1 MPIVSVTPLELLEG
15 DSAFLSTNCI
25 NVLVDYVKLN
35 VMEAGVV
42 FNVAQAPR
50 HGKVLVMPFGTE
62 DNSTAQNKFFSLI
75 DLSTDKIKY
84 THNGGEQLSD
94 HMTIDL
100 QLITSNREPLPDFL
114 QGRHRFVLHVNIT
127 PVNDPP
133 VLNLPLNRIFRLTQG
148 IPKVIGPELLTAIDP
163 DSPPTSL
170 MYTIL
175 SKPESEGQHG
185 QIEIGG
191 KVVSTFSQADVNQG
205 LVTYLMNKQ
214 VSYGDTECFVTME
227 WLKRISLC

>member
-1 MPIVSVTPLELLEG
+1 MAIMSISPLQLLEG
-15 DSAFLSTNCI
+15 DSAFLSTTCI
-25 NVLVDYVKLN
+25 DVLVDYAKLN

-42 FNVAQAPR
+42 FNIVQTPK

-62 DNSTAQNKFFSLI
+62 DNSTTQNKFFSLI

-84 THNGGEQLSD
+84 THNGGEQFSD

-100 QLITSNREPLPDFL
+100 QLITSNREPLPEFL

-127 PVNDPP
+127 PVNDAP
-133 VLNLPLNRIFRLTQG
+133 VLNIPTNRIFRLTQG
-148 IPKVIGPELLTAIDP
+148 IPKVIGPELLMAVDP
-163 DSPPTSL
+163 DSPPSTL

-185 QIEIGG
+185 QIELGG
-191 KVVSTFSQADVNQG
+191 RVVSTFSQADVNQG

-214 VSYGDTECFVTME
+214 VS
-227 WLKRISLC
+227 LKIICQTFTLVVL